1 MVADLPLCRN
11 VNTRFRAI
19 ENKLGFL
26 DVDRMG
32 CSYSHQCLKIHSCTL
47 GEDIEKGFQQLFS
60 PMFGNHGCQKNIGE
74 ESQKKTNWLFSPM
87 FETWVKLHIGEE
99 SQKKTNWLFSPMFT
113 FMGAEKCLTSPMFTD
128 ALT

>member
-1 MVADLPLCRN
+1 MFAALRP
-11 VNTRFRAI
+11 F
-19 ENKLGFL
+19 
-26 DVDRMG
+26 G
-32 CSYSHQCLKIHSCTL
+32 CSYSHLCLKIHSCTL
-47 GEDIEKGFQQLFS
+47 GEDIEKEFQQLFS

-74 ESQKKTNWLFSPM
+74 ENQKKTNWLFSPM

-113 FMGAEKCLTSPMFTD
+113 FMGAEKCLTSPVFTD